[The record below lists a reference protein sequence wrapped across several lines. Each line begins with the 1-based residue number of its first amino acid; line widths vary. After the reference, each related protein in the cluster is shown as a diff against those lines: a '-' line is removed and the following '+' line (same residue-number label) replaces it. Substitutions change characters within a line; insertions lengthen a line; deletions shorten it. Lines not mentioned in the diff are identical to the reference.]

1 MKCVLSIL
9 LGVFL
14 AGTAAANPIRNSSF
28 ELDSANFGVVRF
40 ARSGGGYL
48 KPEFDSA
55 SAVHGRQSIR
65 FANPKADMIEFLS
78 AEFKLEPG
86 KNYTLS
92 WYMKSDKP
100 VRIRCGVLSGDIT
113 PESDAW
119 ITELRWMKPEREW
132 KRYSF
137 SFRAKGDGNYFTEFR
152 WGNWDRIANDA
163 TVWFDAF
170 QVEEGTETTD
180 YAPHAG
186 VEAAL
191 IAPERICLGEAQMP
205 LEIAAVNYGNSD
217 QKIAVKLT
225 QKESLSGTVTPL
237 GEYQLELKPGSVVR
251 RNLQLAAGRY
261 GHFRL
266 AGEFTGAGSSG
277 SIFPI
282 HYARVFPPRPGKP
295 DVRRESVL
303 GVEFSYGETAE
314 NQSFIP
320 GGYRGLE
327 SDQESYMRFFRNA
340 GIKLL
345 RSGNNGDAF
354 PGS

>member
-86 KNYTLS
+86 KTYTLS

-119 ITELRWMKPEREW
+119 ITELRWMKPERER

-137 SFRAKGDGNYFTEFR
+137 SFRAKGDGNWTGLR
-152 WGNWDRIANDA
+152 MMR
-163 TVWFDAF
+163 
-170 QVEEGTETTD
+170 
-180 YAPHAG
+180 
-186 VEAAL
+186 
-191 IAPERICLGEAQMP
+191 
-205 LEIAAVNYGNSD
+205 
-217 QKIAVKLT
+217 
-225 QKESLSGTVTPL
+225 LSG
-237 GEYQLELKPGSVVR
+237 S
-251 RNLQLAAGRY
+251 
-261 GHFRL
+261 
-266 AGEFTGAGSSG
+266 
-277 SIFPI
+277 
-282 HYARVFPPRPGKP
+282 
-295 DVRRESVL
+295 
-303 GVEFSYGETAE
+303 
-314 NQSFIP
+314 
-320 GGYRGLE
+320 
-327 SDQESYMRFFRNA
+327 MRF
-340 GIKLL
+340 
-345 RSGNNGDAF
+345 RSKKE
-354 PGS
+354 PRRRTTRRMPEWKRH

>member
-86 KNYTLS
+86 KTYTLS

-170 QVEEGTETTD
+170 QIEEGTEATD

-205 LEIAAVNYGNSD
+205 LEIAAVN
-217 QKIAVKLT
+217 
-225 QKESLSGTVTPL
+225 
-237 GEYQLELKPGSVVR
+237 
-251 RNLQLAAGRY
+251 
-261 GHFRL
+261 
-266 AGEFTGAGSSG
+266 
-277 SIFPI
+277 
-282 HYARVFPPRPGKP
+282 
-295 DVRRESVL
+295 
-303 GVEFSYGETAE
+303 
-314 NQSFIP
+314 
-320 GGYRGLE
+320 
-327 SDQESYMRFFRNA
+327 
-340 GIKLL
+340 
-345 RSGNNGDAF
+345 
-354 PGS
+354 